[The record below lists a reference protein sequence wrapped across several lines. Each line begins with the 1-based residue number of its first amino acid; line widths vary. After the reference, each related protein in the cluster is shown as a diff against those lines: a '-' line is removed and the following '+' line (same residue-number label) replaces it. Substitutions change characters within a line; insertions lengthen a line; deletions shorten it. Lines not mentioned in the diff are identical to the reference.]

1 MKKLMKSTKR
11 IEENETMV
19 NVLKLELN
27 YELAVLYEAIQNNN
41 EQKIKETKE
50 RLEEIRKDLI
60 YFNAL

>member
-1 MKKLMKSTKR
+1 MKKLMNSTKR